1 MDISEMKKVIVVL
14 TGGLGNQ
21 LFQMQF
27 AKHIQSKKTCK
38 VYFDIALGKPRGE
51 SDTPDSFH
59 FGVPGEVIKSKES
72 KSASKAIGYI
82 LRSSYAPTRFE
93 KTTIHRFFAKFFA
106 STLLSIHFRT
116 FMTALSPRDLGFDK
130 GFDPKVKHLIT
141 MGYFQSYLFSDKNAR
156 DKKTFSI
163 FPQSE
168 SIDFYK
174 DLAAI
179 EKPIIVHV
187 RRSDYASEENFGLLG
202 PKYYERAI
210 DEVFARVNC
219 NKIWLFSDEPNIAI
233 TLLPERYQDQVRII
247 EEIDNSPANTLE
259 VMRLGTGYVVAN
271 STFSWW
277 AAFSSYLEN
286 PVVAAPEVWFKNMNS
301 PNKLIP
307 SSWIKF
313 DSDFL

>member
-1 MDISEMKKVIVVL
+1 MKKIIIVL

-27 AKHIQSKKTCK
+27 AKHIKSQKNCQ

-51 SDTPDSFH
+51 NDTPDSFH
-59 FGVPGEVIKSKES
+59 FGIPGEVIKSRKS

-82 LRSSYAPTRFE
+82 LRSSYAPMGFE

-106 STLLSIHFRT
+106 STMLSIHFRT
-116 FMTALSPRDLGFDK
+116 FITALSPRDLGFDK
-130 GFDPKVKHLIT
+130 GFNPKVSNLIT

-156 DKKTFSI
+156 GKKTFSI
-163 FPQSE
+163 CPKSD

-174 DLAAI
+174 NLAEI

-187 RRSDYASEENFGLLG
+187 RRSDYASEEYFGLLG

-210 DEVFARVNC
+210 YEVLAQTNS
-219 NKIWLFSDEPNIAI
+219 NKIWLFSDEPKIAI
-233 TLLPERYQDQVRII
+233 TLLPERYQDQVRIL

-286 PVVAAPEVWFKNMNS
+286 PVVAAPELWFKNMKS
-301 PNKLIP
+301 PNNLIP
-307 SSWIKF
+307 SSWIKI